1 MTALTIKLGAKIRNL
16 RTNRHYSQ
24 EQLAGLAGINAKYL
38 SEVERGE
45 RNLSVEL
52 LVALANVL
60 EVSPADLLTDE
71 QCPSREEMI
80 AKIVR
85 LIQPM
90 PMNLLVFVYQ
100 NLLLIQVLNKRE
112 RRAEALRS

>member
-1 MTALTIKLGAKIRNL
+1 MTSLRAKLGANIRRL
-16 RTNRHYSQ
+16 RAERRYSQ
-24 EQLAGLAGINAKYL
+24 EQLAGLAGMNPKYL

-60 EVSPADLLTDE
+60 EVSPAEMLTDE
-71 QCPSREEMI
+71 QFQRPSREEVI

-85 LIQPM
+85 QLQLM
-90 PMNLLVFVYQ
+90 PLEQLLFVYR
-100 NLLLIQVLNKRE
+100 NLLLIKY
-112 RRAEALRS
+112 